1 MCRFLY
7 FPSTSFSIICITFY
21 SLPLR
26 VENTVDGRCFHT
38 YRLCGAKF
46 TSTTKPIFQFRKH
59 SITMWQKNYNQKKIA
74 KRNYVPKNNIHTNV
88 YAQHSWHTV
97 LYMLLESFPALRNQN
112 TIVSSS
118 RALPKPCTVGNVI
131 ASVRNL
137 INYYS
142 CLTLLAT
149 AAALSS
155 ASCRHSAQPQAALE
169 AVMKPKFQVEPT
181 TISSFSLQE

>member
-1 MCRFLY
+1 MLKLTLRWNWLNFVRWNGQPRGSVDKVCNLNENV
-7 FPSTSFSIICITFY
+7 SLACTIICLWINI
-21 SLPLR
+21 LKL
-26 VENTVDGRCFHT
+26 NALHLN
-38 YRLCGAKF
+38 RL
-46 TSTTKPIFQFRKH
+46 
-59 SITMWQKNYNQKKIA
+59 
-74 KRNYVPKNNIHTNV
+74 
-88 YAQHSWHTV
+88 QH
-97 LYMLLESFPALRNQN
+97 MLLESFPALRNQN